1 VVSLA
6 CFDLS
11 KQEMQQTELCS
22 LESNTSDTIFL
33 SESSLIYVCVNQ
45 QDYDLKPIST
55 ELIAVQQA
63 KDLKF
68 IVRFN
73 VKILGVN
80 FRKLLR
86 QGESILAFA
95 SKDFFIF
102 DNGLKQLSCRQYQV
116 DHIEGRFS
124 NIGEGVDPSEIM
136 LLFAGIYFVK
146 LENKSLV

>member
-1 VVSLA
+1 
-6 CFDLS
+6 
-11 KQEMQQTELCS
+11 M
-22 LESNTSDTIFL
+22 
-33 SESSLIYVCVNQ
+33 
-45 QDYDLKPIST
+45 KPIST

-63 KDLKF
+63 KNLEF

-73 VKILGVN
+73 VRILGVN

-102 DNGLKQLSCRQYQV
+102 DNCHRQESCKQYQV

-124 NIGEGVDPSEIM
+124 NIGEGSDPSEIM

-146 LENKSLV
+146 L